1 MTLGKIDKKKILAIV
16 PAYNEE
22 KNIAGVI
29 ETLSGSLDFLDI
41 VVINDGSADNTVS
54 IAENTQ
60 KAVVINLPCNL
71 GIGGAVQTGF
81 KFAQRNDYDIA
92 FQFDGDGQH
101 SADDIKTIIEP
112 ILNGKADIVIGSR
125 FIEKDNGFKSTFMR
139 RIGIWFFKYLNFC
152 LIRQR
157 ITDNTSG
164 FRAFNKKS
172 IHFFS
177 SNYPTDYPEPEA
189 VILAGKN
196 NLVMQEVAVRM
207 KERSGGQS
215 SISGFGSAYYMIK
228 VTLSIL
234 MCFSR
239 RVVTA

>member
-1 MTLGKIDKKKILAIV
+1 MGKTDKKKLLAIV

-22 KNIAGVI
+22 ENIAGVI
-29 ETLSGSLDFLDI
+29 GTLANYFELFDI
-41 VVINDGSADNTVS
+41 VVINDGSTDNTAA
-54 IAENTQ
+54 IAEQTK
-60 KAVVINLPCNL
+60 KATVINLPCNL

-81 KFAQRNDYDIA
+81 KFAQRKNYDIA

-101 SADDIKTIIEP
+101 SAGDIKTIIDP
-112 ILNGKADIVIGSR
+112 ILMGKADIVIGSR
-125 FIEKDNGFKSTFMR
+125 FIKNDDGFKSTFMR
-139 RIGIWFFKYLNFC
+139 RVGIIFFKYLNVL

-172 IHFFS
+172 IIFFS

-196 NLVMQEVAVRM
+196 NLRM
-207 KERSGGQS
+207 KEVPVKMKERIGGES
-215 SISGFGSAYYMIK
+215 SISGFGSTYYMIK

-239 RVVTA
+239 RVVKT